1 LKISE
6 YNNAEE
12 ELKMTVTLI
21 AAVASNGVIG
31 KDNDLP
37 WRLPAEMK
45 YFTQNT
51 LGKPVLMGR
60 KTFESLRKPL
70 KDRTNVILS
79 RTLEEA
85 PEGCVLVRTIQEAL
99 QKYRN
104 EEIMVIGGAEIYAQM
119 LVVADR
125 MLITE
130 IDQEFEG
137 KAYFPH
143 FERREWDL
151 ISRVPGTQDENNVV
165 PFTFC
170 VYERV
175 VSK

>member
-1 LKISE
+1 
-6 YNNAEE
+6 
-12 ELKMTVTLI
+12 MTVTLI

-31 KDNDLP
+31 TDNNLP

-60 KTFESLRKPL
+60 KTFESLSKPL
-70 KDRTNVILS
+70 KNRTNIILS
-79 RTLEEA
+79 RTLEQA
-85 PEGCVLVRTIQEAL
+85 PEGCELVRTIQEAL
-99 QKYRN
+99 DKYGH
-104 EEIMVIGGAEIYAQM
+104 EQLMVIGGAHIYAQM
-119 LVVADR
+119 MDVADR

-130 IDQEFEG
+130 VGQAFEG
-137 KAYFPH
+137 DAYFPH
-143 FERREWDL
+143 FDRKDWNL
-151 ISRVPGTQDENNVV
+151 ISRVPGIQDEKNVL

-170 VYERV
+170 VYERI

>member
-1 LKISE
+1 
-6 YNNAEE
+6 
-12 ELKMTVTLI
+12 MTVTLI

-31 KDNDLP
+31 TDNDLP

-70 KDRTNVILS
+70 KDRTNIILS

-85 PEGCVLVRTIQEAL
+85 PEGCELVRSIQEAL
-99 QKYRN
+99 EKYGQ
-104 EEIMVIGGAEIYAQM
+104 EELMVIGGADIYTQM
-119 LVVADR
+119 LDVADR

-130 IDQEFEG
+130 IDKAFEG
-137 KAYFPH
+137 DAYFPH
-143 FERREWDL
+143 FDRNEWDL
-151 ISRVPGTQDENNVV
+151 ISRVPGTQDEKNVF
-165 PFTFC
+165 PYTFC
-170 VYERV
+170 VYERAV
-175 VSK
+175 TK

>member
-1 LKISE
+1 
-6 YNNAEE
+6 
-12 ELKMTVTLI
+12 MTVTFI
-21 AAVASNGVIG
+21 AAVASNGIIG
-31 KDNDLP
+31 TDNDLP

-60 KTFESLRKPL
+60 KTFESLLKPL
-70 KDRTNVILS
+70 RDRTNVILS

-85 PEGCVLVRTIQEAL
+85 PEGCELVRTVQEAL
-99 QKYRN
+99 VKYGHD
-104 EEIMVIGGAEIYAQM
+104 ELMVIGGAEIFNQM
-119 LVVADR
+119 IDVADR

-130 IDQEFEG
+130 IGQAFDG
-137 KAYFPH
+137 DAYFPH
-143 FERREWDL
+143 FDLKEWNL
-151 ISRVPGTQDENNVV
+151 ISRVPGTQDEKNTV

-175 VSK
+175 VSE